1 MRLTRRG
8 WNNVI
13 IIAVV
18 CFIAVVQ
25 LPELVKQ
32 RFSGEPSE
40 ASAQQVSGTTAL
52 LPEASTIAQLH
63 LPYTSIDQKETGWL
77 ASPRIAVPADQLVAR
92 WQTLSGTAVS
102 EEMVGKLKPTL
113 PPPSSVEIWLSSQE
127 EPVRVTV
134 YQQPQF
140 WLMQNWQGN
149 WLAVSVEEAYLFPPV
164 L

>member
-1 MRLTRRG
+1 MRLSRRG
-8 WNNVI
+8 WNNVM

-32 RFSGEPSE
+32 RLGGEAPAHVESGMM
-40 ASAQQVSGTTAL
+40 AL
-52 LPEASTIAQLH
+52 LPEASTIDQLH
-63 LPYTSIDQKETGWL
+63 LPYTSIGQQDTGWL
-77 ASPRIAVPADQLVAR
+77 ASPRVAVPADQLIAR
-92 WQTLSGTAVS
+92 WQVLSGTAVS
-102 EEMVGKLKPTL
+102 EEMVGKLRPTL

-127 EPVRVTV
+127 EPIRVTV

-140 WLMQNWQGN
+140 WLMQNWQGE

>member
-1 MRLTRRG
+1 MRLSRRG

-13 IIAVV
+13 IIAVI

-25 LPELVKQ
+25 LPEIVKQ
-32 RFSGEPSE
+32 RFGNESLPP
-40 ASAQQVSGTTAL
+40 AVSDMATL
-52 LPEASTIAQLH
+52 LPAESMIEQLH
-63 LPYTSIDQKETGWL
+63 LPQTSLNRQDTGWL
-77 ASPRIAVPADQLVAR
+77 ASPEVALPAEQLVGH
-92 WQTLSGTAVS
+92 WQALSGTAVS
-102 EEMVGKLKPTL
+102 NEMVDKLKPTL
-113 PPPSSVEIWLSSQE
+113 PPPNSVEVWLVGQE

-140 WLMQNWQGN
+140 WLLQNWQGE

>member
-1 MRLTRRG
+1 MRLSRRG

-13 IIAVV
+13 IIAVI

-32 RFSGEPSE
+32 RFSGEE
-40 ASAQQVSGTTAL
+40 EVQVQAQAGMTAL
-52 LPEASTIAQLH
+52 LPAQSAIKQLH
-63 LPYTSIDQKETGWL
+63 LPLTSLNLEDNSWRAQ
-77 ASPRIAVPADQLVAR
+77 PRVTLPADQLVDH
-92 WQTLSGTAVS
+92 WQFLAGTAVS
-102 EEMVGKLKPTL
+102 DEMVGKLKPTL
-113 PPPSSVEIWLSSQE
+113 PPPSSVEIWLANEE
-127 EPVRVTV
+127 EPIRVTV

-140 WLMQNWQGN
+140 WLMNNWQGE

>member
-1 MRLTRRG
+1 MRLSRRG

-13 IIAVV
+13 IIAVI

-32 RFSGEPSE
+32 RFSGEE
-40 ASAQQVSGTTAL
+40 DVQVQAQAGMTAL
-52 LPEASTIAQLH
+52 LPAQSAIEQLH
-63 LPYTSIDQKETGWL
+63 LPLTSLNLEDNSWRAQ
-77 ASPRIAVPADQLVAR
+77 PRVTLPADQLVDH
-92 WQTLSGTAVS
+92 WQFLAGTAVS
-102 EEMVGKLKPTL
+102 DEMVGKLKPTL
-113 PPPSSVEIWLSSQE
+113 PPPSSVEIWLANEE
-127 EPVRVTV
+127 EPIRVTV

-140 WLMQNWQGN
+140 WLMNNWQGE

>member
-1 MRLTRRG
+1 MRLSRRG

-13 IIAVV
+13 IIAVI

-32 RFSGEPSE
+32 RFGHEGETQ
-40 ASAQQVSGTTAL
+40 AQSDMTAL
-52 LPEASTIAQLH
+52 LPTQAEIDQLH
-63 LPYTSIDQKETGWL
+63 LPLTSVNREDGSWL
-77 ASPRIAVPADQLVAR
+77 AHPRVALPAEQLISH
-92 WQTLSGTAVS
+92 WQSLAGTAVS
-102 EEMVGKLKPTL
+102 DEMVGKLKPTL
-113 PPPSSVEIWLSSQE
+113 PPPSSVEIWLAGRE

-140 WLMQNWQGN
+140 WLLKNWQGE
-149 WLAVSVEEAYLFPPV
+149 WLAISVEEAYLFPPV